1 MLLEKCPNTD
11 QKNCGFG
18 QFSHSVSDYCLAWYL
33 LGKLLTVN
41 CLQSTAL
48 YYAAEEGATEAAN
61 LLLEYG
67 AKVNAKNS
75 LWDTPLHAAC
85 ENQRVNTFVEKRVH
99 FTLTF
104 YPDEK

>member
-1 MLLEKCPNTD
+1 M
-11 QKNCGFG
+11 
-18 QFSHSVSDYCLAWYL
+18 
-33 LGKLLTVN
+33 
-41 CLQSTAL
+41 
-48 YYAAEEGATEAAN
+48 
-61 LLLEYG
+61 
-67 AKVNAKNS
+67 NAKNS